1 MHKPHKVLSKSSI
14 NQVPRTYNNYN
25 EVLIL
30 LRKEKSNKKILNVSL
45 FPSGNFC

>member
-1 MHKPHKVLSKSSI
+1 MVCIHKLHQVLSKSSI

-30 LRKEKSNKKILNVSL
+30 LRKKKSNKEVL
-45 FPSGNFC
+45 